1 MACSKSRLFGFQVIM
16 ANKFKITHT
25 SKKTGVET
33 VIFDNTSD
41 NIVENVGDLLT
52 GVPITESVDDGM
64 STAVLHL
71 KSCKG
76 DVAVPALFEPY
87 DKVEIEKDL
96 NGIKQSELYIVAID
110 NRKVDNENLETYE
123 KTISLVEATKILDSI
138 FIYNCNLTNKDE
150 TLYAQF
156 IKLLKNA
163 EIRVGEASRLY
174 SSDYEYNYKNDLKQY
189 KSEDFFF
196 ENVTLRE
203 ALYRLFEVAHVR
215 PYVKNIT
222 FVKGDISKID
232 ITHIS
237 KVQFSEIS
245 SLSNAGKFI
254 GDEAEISIDNYFG
267 TIKARGYN
275 SISKKAIR
283 LEPRPFTTTE
293 AQLTTDNM
301 IADLG
306 FPVED
311 ITYFGVGSDASVGSR
326 TQAGVPVGITY
337 RKTGATYNEN
347 VVVVCPFFWDI
358 TDNLIDSEIYQLLT
372 TDEKNISIPYTRGDS
387 IVGVSK
393 SYKTILFTHWTLE
406 EILQRDLNKK
416 ADSDIYKYFKE
427 HKIAD
432 VNGSTEYLNYTV
444 QNLVL
449 GAEIKSLFFRAD
461 FIPRFNTVLEIA
473 KPGVYDNDRL
483 KVAMSDN
490 QSANSIDIARHGRS
504 LSGLARRTGNE
515 EITLNFIC
523 DGFNNLLP
531 VMGKFTSL
539 TGRDSYL
546 NDYVITKREYAI
558 YDDYLKVKYYCTKDY
573 QAINEKIGVDR
584 EKRLYNIPL
593 ESSDCPIYVKYY
605 VTFDITAKTN
615 STGFKASILY
625 NSILNFVLNSYNN
638 NFRLAYLYLATKEAR
653 SEQAIDGKLVTQLE
667 NNQYFALP
675 LLPYAS
681 DKCITFIAQPLD
693 NYSAGYSRGGK
704 YFDFWGGGGIK
715 VLYNPYTDKNGE
727 CDGFTVCLASRQSVA
742 NNVSSYPKVTKG
754 GETLISDDVQISYK
768 KDRTQRPVFFIAFEF
783 LPSKELYGKIVFG
796 EAIASQNFLV
806 VSEAPEK
813 RYVYSS
819 GEIYREGE
827 TKIKG
832 ARVGEALNYFIP
844 SLHDTEKTVYL
855 TVQKDM
861 PLSSSIKSYA
871 IGDES
876 GNLLI
881 AFNMALTKDEKLY
894 FNISRKL

>member
-1 MACSKSRLFGFQVIM
+1 MS
-16 ANKFKITHT
+16 NKFKIIHT

-41 NIVENVGDLLT
+41 SVIEDVGDLLI

-76 DVAVPALFEPY
+76 DIAVPALFEPY

-96 NGIKQSELYIVAID
+96 NGIKRSELYVVAID
-110 NRKVDNENLETYE
+110 NRKVDNENLKTYE

-138 FIYNCNLTNKDE
+138 FIYNCNLTNKTD
-150 TLYAQF
+150 TLKEQIA
-156 IKLLKNA
+156 KLLNNA
-163 EIRVGEASRLY
+163 EIGVEKSRWLQCEAATATY
-174 SSDYEYNYKNDLKQY
+174 SVFNGY

-196 ENVTLRE
+196 DNITLRE
-203 ALYRLFEVAHVR
+203 ALYRIFGVAHFR
-215 PYVKNIT
+215 PHVSAINYVG
-222 FVKGDISKID
+222 GDIKYIN
-232 ITHIS
+232 IEPIS
-237 KVQFSEIS
+237 QINTKEIS
-245 SLSNAGKFI
+245 SLANAGDFI

-275 SISKKAIR
+275 SISKNTIKTGE
-283 LEPRPFTTTE
+283 LPFTTSE
-293 AQLTTDNM
+293 AQLTTNNM

-306 FPVED
+306 FPIED
-311 ITYFGVGSDASVGSR
+311 IKSFKVGGSKIRISVRYYRNAAQELTYVDLAYF
-326 TQAGVPVGITY
+326 Y
-337 RKTGATYNEN
+337 
-347 VVVVCPFFWDI
+347 DI
-358 TDNLIDSEIYQLLT
+358 TDKIVDNSIYSLLSKDEQNLT
-372 TDEKNISIPYTRGDS
+372 MPYTKGDS
-387 IVGVSK
+387 TIGFSK
-393 SYKTILFTHWTLE
+393 SYKTLLFTHSSIS
-406 EILQRDLNKK
+406 EILNLDLKK
-416 ADSDIYKYFKE
+416 LGNSDIYKYCKE
-427 HKIAD
+427 NNIAD
-432 VNGSTEYLNYTV
+432 TSGTTGYLGNVAITDIKFTNGIE
-444 QNLVL
+444 
-449 GAEIKSLFFRAD
+449 SLFFQAE
-461 FIPRFNTVLEIA
+461 FIPRFNTVIEIS

-483 KVAMSDN
+483 QVAIADN
-490 QSANSIDIARHGRS
+490 QSANTIDIARHGRA
-504 LSGLARRTGNE
+504 LAGLARRTGNE
-515 EITLNFIC
+515 EITPNFIC
-523 DGFNNLLP
+523 NGFSNLLP
-531 VMGKFTSL
+531 VMGKFTGL

-605 VTFDITAKTN
+605 VTVDITAKTN

-625 NSILNFVLNSYNN
+625 NSILNFVLNSYND

-653 SEQAIDGKLVTQLE
+653 SEQAIDGKLIKQLE
-667 NNQYFALP
+667 DNQYFALP

-681 DKCITFIAQPLD
+681 DKCINFIAQPLD
-693 NYSAGYSRGGK
+693 NYSVGYSRSGREFS
-704 YFDFWGGGGIK
+704 YWGGGGMQM
-715 VLYNPYTDKNGE
+715 LYNPYTDKNGE

-742 NNVSSYPKVTKG
+742 NNVSIYPKVTKG
-754 GETLISDDVQISYK
+754 GEKLISDDVQISYK
-768 KDRTQRPVFFIAFEF
+768 KDRTQRPVFFFAFEF
-783 LPSKELYGKIVFG
+783 LPSKELYGKVVFG

-819 GEIYREGE
+819 DEIYREGE

-832 ARVGEALNYFIP
+832 ARVGEALNYFTP
-844 SLHDTEKTVYL
+844 SLHDTERTVYL
-855 TVQKDM
+855 RVQKDM

>member
-1 MACSKSRLFGFQVIM
+1 MS
-16 ANKFKITHT
+16 NKFKIIHT

-41 NIVENVGDLLT
+41 SVIEDVGDLLI

-64 STAVLHL
+64 STVVLHL

-96 NGIKQSELYIVAID
+96 NGIKRSELYIVAID
-110 NRKVDNENLETYE
+110 NRKVDNENLKTYE

-138 FIYNCNLTNKDE
+138 FIYNCNLTNKSD
-150 TLYAQF
+150 TLKEQIA
-156 IKLLKNA
+156 KLLNNA
-163 EIRVGEASRLY
+163 EIGVEKSRWLQCEAATATY
-174 SSDYEYNYKNDLKQY
+174 SVFNGY

-196 ENVTLRE
+196 DNITLRE
-203 ALYRLFEVAHVR
+203 ALYRIFGVAHFR
-215 PYVKNIT
+215 PHVSAINYVG
-222 FVKGDISKID
+222 GDIKYIN
-232 ITHIS
+232 IEPIS
-237 KVQFSEIS
+237 QINTREIS
-245 SLSNAGKFI
+245 SLDNAGAFI

-275 SISKKAIR
+275 SISKNTIKTGE
-283 LEPRPFTTTE
+283 LPFTTSE
-293 AQLTTDNM
+293 AQLTTNNM

-306 FPVED
+306 FPIED
-311 ITYFGVGSDASVGSR
+311 IKSFKVGGSKIRISVHYYRATVPELTYVDLAYF
-326 TQAGVPVGITY
+326 Y
-337 RKTGATYNEN
+337 
-347 VVVVCPFFWDI
+347 DI
-358 TDNLIDSEIYQLLT
+358 TDKIVDNSIYSLLSKDEQNLT
-372 TDEKNISIPYTRGDS
+372 MPYTKGDS
-387 IVGVSK
+387 TIGFSK
-393 SYKTILFTHWTLE
+393 SYKTLLFTHSSIS
-406 EILQRDLNKK
+406 EILNLDLKK
-416 ADSDIYKYFKE
+416 GAKSDIYKYCKE
-427 HKIAD
+427 NNIAD
-432 VNGSTEYLNYTV
+432 TSGTTGYLGNVGIDNISFTNGIE
-444 QNLVL
+444 
-449 GAEIKSLFFRAD
+449 SLFFQAE
-461 FIPRFNTVLEIA
+461 FIPRFNTVIEIS

-483 KVAMSDN
+483 QVAIADN
-490 QSANSIDIARHGRS
+490 QSANTIDIARHGRS
-504 LSGLARRTGNE
+504 LAGLARRTGNE
-515 EITLNFIC
+515 EITPNFIC

-531 VMGKFTSL
+531 VMGKFTGL

-605 VTFDITAKTN
+605 VTVDITAKTN

-625 NSILNFVLNSYNN
+625 NAILNFALNSYND
-638 NFRLAYLYLATKEAR
+638 NFRLSYLYLATKEAR
-653 SEQAIDGKLVTQLE
+653 SEQAIDGKLIKQLE
-667 NNQYFALP
+667 DNQYFALP

-681 DKCITFIAQPLD
+681 DKCISFIAQPLD
-693 NYSAGYSRGGK
+693 NYSVGYSRSGK
-704 YFDFWGGGGIK
+704 YFDFWGGGGGMQM
-715 VLYNPYTDKNGE
+715 LYNPYTDKNGE

-819 GEIYREGE
+819 SEIYREGE

-832 ARVGEALNYFIP
+832 ARVGEALNYFTP
-844 SLHDTEKTVYL
+844 SLHDTERTVYL
-855 TVQKDM
+855 KVQKDM
-861 PLSSSIKSYA
+861 PLSSAIKSYA

>member
-1 MACSKSRLFGFQVIM
+1 MS
-16 ANKFKITHT
+16 NKFKIIHT

-41 NIVENVGDLLT
+41 SVIEDVGDLLI

-96 NGIKQSELYIVAID
+96 NGIKQSELYVVAID
-110 NRKVDNENLETYE
+110 NRKVDNENLKTYE

-138 FIYNCNLTNKDE
+138 FIYNCNLTNKTD
-150 TLYAQF
+150 TLKEQIA
-156 IKLLKNA
+156 KLLNNA
-163 EIRVGEASRLY
+163 EIGVEKSRWLQCEAATATY
-174 SSDYEYNYKNDLKQY
+174 SVFNGY

-196 ENVTLRE
+196 DNITLRE
-203 ALYRLFEVAHVR
+203 ALYRIFGVAHFR
-215 PYVKNIT
+215 PHVSAINYVG
-222 FVKGDISKID
+222 GDIKYIN
-232 ITHIS
+232 IEPIS
-237 KVQFSEIS
+237 QINTKEIS
-245 SLSNAGKFI
+245 SLDNAGDFI

-275 SISKKAIR
+275 SISKNTIKTGE
-283 LEPRPFTTTE
+283 LPFTTSE
-293 AQLTTDNM
+293 AQLTTNNM

-306 FPVED
+306 FPIED
-311 ITYFGVGSDASVGSR
+311 IKSFKVGGSKIRISVHYYRGTAPELTYVDLAYF
-326 TQAGVPVGITY
+326 Y
-337 RKTGATYNEN
+337 
-347 VVVVCPFFWDI
+347 DI
-358 TDNLIDSEIYQLLT
+358 TDKIVDNSIYSLLSKDEQNLT
-372 TDEKNISIPYTRGDS
+372 MPYTKGDS
-387 IVGVSK
+387 TIGFSK
-393 SYKTILFTHWTLE
+393 SYKTLLFTHSSIS
-406 EILQRDLNKK
+406 EILNLDLKK
-416 ADSDIYKYFKE
+416 GANSDIYKYCKE
-427 HKIAD
+427 NNIAD
-432 VNGSTEYLNYTV
+432 TSGTTGYLGNVAIDNISFTNGIE
-444 QNLVL
+444 
-449 GAEIKSLFFRAD
+449 SLFFQAE
-461 FIPRFNTVLEIA
+461 FIPRFNTVIEIS

-483 KVAMSDN
+483 KVAIADN
-490 QSANSIDIARHGRS
+490 QSANTIDISRHGKA
-504 LSGLARRTGNE
+504 LAGLARRTGNE
-515 EITLNFIC
+515 EITPNFIC

-531 VMGKFTSL
+531 VMGKFTGL

-605 VTFDITAKTN
+605 VTVDITAKTN

-625 NSILNFVLNSYNN
+625 NSILNFVLNSYND

-653 SEQAIDGKLVTQLE
+653 SEQAIDGKLIKQLE

-693 NYSAGYSRGGK
+693 NYSVGYSRSGREFS
-704 YFDFWGGGGIK
+704 YWGGGGMQM
-715 VLYNPYTDKNGE
+715 LYNPYTDKNGE

-813 RYVYSS
+813 RYVYLS

-844 SLHDTEKTVYL
+844 SLHDTERTVYL

-861 PLSSSIKSYA
+861 PLSSSIKAYA

-881 AFNMALTKDEKLY
+881 AFNMALTKDKKLY

>member
-1 MACSKSRLFGFQVIM
+1 M

-25 SKKTGVET
+25 AKKTGVET

-71 KSCKG
+71 KGCKG
-76 DVAVPALFEPY
+76 DVAVPELFEPY
-87 DKVEIEKDL
+87 DKVEIEKNL
-96 NGIKQSELYIVAID
+96 NGIKRSELYIVAID
-110 NRKVDNENLETYE
+110 NRKVENENSETYE

-163 EIRVGEASRLY
+163 EIRVDEASRLY
-174 SSDYEYNYKNDLKQY
+174 SSDYEYNYKNDLKQF

-237 KVQFSEIS
+237 KVQFSEIT
-245 SLSNAGKFI
+245 SLSNAGEFI

-283 LEPRPFTTTE
+283 LESRPFTTTE

-306 FPVED
+306 FPIED
-311 ITYFGVGSDASVGSR
+311 ITYFGVGSDATVGGR
-326 TQAGVPVGITY
+326 TQAGVPIGVTY
-337 RKTGATYNEN
+337 SKTGATYNET

-358 TDNLIDSEIYQLLT
+358 TDNLIDSEIFQLLT
-372 TDEKNISIPYTRGDS
+372 TDEQNISIPYTRGDS
-387 IVGVSK
+387 VIGVSK
-393 SYKTILFTHWTLE
+393 SYKTILLTHWTLK

-416 ADSDIYKYFKE
+416 ADSAIYKYLKGNN
-427 HKIAD
+427 IAD
-432 VNGSTEYLNYTV
+432 VNGSSEYLNYTV
-444 QNLVL
+444 QALVL
-449 GAEIKSLFFRAD
+449 GTEITNLYFRAD

-483 KVAMSDN
+483 KVTMPDN
-490 QSANSIDIARHGRS
+490 QSANSIDIARYGRS

-523 DGFNNLLP
+523 DGFNNLLL
-531 VMGKFTSL
+531 VMGKFTGL
-539 TGRDSYL
+539 IGRNSYL
-546 NDYVITKREYAI
+546 NDYVITKREYAV
-558 YDDYLKVKYYCTKDY
+558 YDDFLKVKYYCTKDY
-573 QAINEKIGVDR
+573 QAINDKIGVDR
-584 EKRLYNIPL
+584 EKRLYDIPL
-593 ESSDCPIYVKYY
+593 EASDCPIFIKY
-605 VTFDITAKTN
+605 FITLN
-615 STGFKASILY
+615 STAQTNKTEFTVPILFNAVKNLVVNEY
-625 NSILNFVLNSYNN
+625 DNENRFN
-638 NFRLAYLYLATKEAR
+638 YLYLATNEAR
-653 SEQAIDGKLVTQLE
+653 TAQTINGEEVTQLDK
-667 NNQYFALP
+667 NQYFALP

-681 DKCITFIAQPLD
+681 DKSVILAAQTLD
-693 NYSAGYSRGGK
+693 NYSVGYSRSGRK
-704 YFDFWGGGGIK
+704 LSYWGGGGMQM
-715 VLYNPYTDKNGE
+715 LYNPYTDKNGE
-727 CDGFTVCLASRQSVA
+727 CNGFTLCLASRQSVVK
-742 NNVSSYPKVTKG
+742 NIDKYPKVTKG
-754 GETLISDDVQISYK
+754 DEKLISNDLIVFYQ

-783 LPSKELYGKIVFG
+783 LPSKELYGKVVFG

-819 GEIYREGE
+819 DEIYREGE

-855 TVQKDM
+855 RVQKDM
-861 PLSSSIKSYA
+861 PLSNSIKSYA

>member
-1 MACSKSRLFGFQVIM
+1 MS
-16 ANKFKITHT
+16 NKFKIIHT

-41 NIVENVGDLLT
+41 SVIEDVGDLLI

-110 NRKVDNENLETYE
+110 NRKVDNENLKTYE

-138 FIYNCNLTNKDE
+138 FIYNCNLTNKSD
-150 TLYAQF
+150 TLKEQIA
-156 IKLLKNA
+156 KLLNNA
-163 EIRVGEASRLY
+163 EIGVEKSRWLQCEAATATY
-174 SSDYEYNYKNDLKQY
+174 SVFNGY

-196 ENVTLRE
+196 DNITLRE
-203 ALYRLFEVAHVR
+203 ALYRIFEVAHFR
-215 PYVKNIT
+215 PHVSAINYVG
-222 FVKGDISKID
+222 GDIKYIN
-232 ITHIS
+232 IEPIS
-237 KVQFSEIS
+237 QINTKGIS
-245 SLSNAGKFI
+245 SLDNAGDFI

-275 SISKKAIR
+275 SISKNTIKTGE
-283 LEPRPFTTTE
+283 LPFTTSE
-293 AQLTTDNM
+293 AQLTTNNM

-306 FPVED
+306 FPIED
-311 ITYFGVGSDASVGSR
+311 IKSFKVGGSKIRISVHYYRNTAPELTYVDLAYF
-326 TQAGVPVGITY
+326 Y
-337 RKTGATYNEN
+337 
-347 VVVVCPFFWDI
+347 DI
-358 TDNLIDSEIYQLLT
+358 TDKIVDNSIYSLLSKDEQNLT
-372 TDEKNISIPYTRGDS
+372 MPYTKGAS
-387 IVGVSK
+387 TIGFSK
-393 SYKTILFTHWTLE
+393 SYKTLLFTHSSISA
-406 EILQRDLNKK
+406 ILNQDLKK
-416 ADSDIYKYFKE
+416 LGNSDIYKYCKE
-427 HKIAD
+427 NNIAD
-432 VNGSTEYLNYTV
+432 TSGTTGYLGNVAIDDIKFTNGIE
-444 QNLVL
+444 
-449 GAEIKSLFFRAD
+449 SLFFQAE
-461 FIPRFNTVLEIA
+461 FIPRFDTVIEIS

-483 KVAMSDN
+483 KVAIPDN

-504 LSGLARRTGNE
+504 IAGLARRTGNE
-515 EITLNFIC
+515 ELTLNFIC
-523 DGFNNLLP
+523 NGFSNLLP
-531 VMGKFTSL
+531 VMGKFAGL
-539 TGRDSYL
+539 TGRESYL

-605 VTFDITAKTN
+605 VTVDLAAKTN
-615 STGFKASILY
+615 NTGFKASILY
-625 NSILNFVLNSYNN
+625 NSILNLVLNSYND
-638 NFRLAYLYLATKEAR
+638 NFRLAYLYLATEEAR

-681 DKCITFIAQPLD
+681 DKCINFTAQPLD

-704 YFDFWGGGGIK
+704 YFDFWGGGGGMQM
-715 VLYNPYTDKNGE
+715 LYNPYTDKNGE

-742 NNVSSYPKVTKG
+742 DNIGSYPKVTKG

-783 LPSKELYGKIVFG
+783 LPSKELYGKVVFG
-796 EAIASQNFLV
+796 EAVASQNFLV

-819 GEIYREGE
+819 SEIYREGE
-827 TKIKG
+827 IKIKG
-832 ARVGEALNYFIP
+832 TQLGEALNYFIP
-844 SLHDTEKTVYL
+844 SLHDTERTVYL

-861 PLSSSIKSYA
+861 PLSSSVKSYA

-881 AFNMALTKDEKLY
+881 AFNMALTKDTKLY

>member
-1 MACSKSRLFGFQVIM
+1 MS
-16 ANKFKITHT
+16 NKFKIIHT

-41 NIVENVGDLLT
+41 SVIEDVGDLLI

-96 NGIKQSELYIVAID
+96 NGIKQSELYVVAID
-110 NRKVDNENLETYE
+110 NRKVDNENLKTYE

-138 FIYNCNLTNKDE
+138 FIYNCNLTNKSD
-150 TLYAQF
+150 TLKEQIA
-156 IKLLKNA
+156 KLLNNA
-163 EIRVGEASRLY
+163 EIGVEKSRWLQCEAATATY
-174 SSDYEYNYKNDLKQY
+174 SVFNGY

-196 ENVTLRE
+196 DNMTLRE
-203 ALYRLFEVAHVR
+203 ALYRIFGVAHFR
-215 PYVKNIT
+215 PHVSAINYVG
-222 FVKGDISKID
+222 GDIKYIN
-232 ITHIS
+232 IEPIS
-237 KVQFSEIS
+237 QINTKEIS
-245 SLSNAGKFI
+245 SLDNAGDFI

-275 SISKKAIR
+275 SISKNTIKTGE
-283 LEPRPFTTTE
+283 LPFTTSE
-293 AQLTTDNM
+293 AQLTTNNM

-306 FPVED
+306 FPIED
-311 ITYFGVGSDASVGSR
+311 IKSFKVGGSKIRISVTYYRNTV
-326 TQAGVPVGITY
+326 QELTY
-337 RKTGATYNEN
+337 VDLAY
-347 VVVVCPFFWDI
+347 FYDI
-358 TDNLIDSEIYQLLT
+358 TDKIVDNSIYSLLSKDEQNLT
-372 TDEKNISIPYTRGDS
+372 MPYTKGDS
-387 IVGVSK
+387 TIGFSK
-393 SYKTILFTHWTLE
+393 SYKTLLFTHSSIS
-406 EILQRDLNKK
+406 EILNLDLKK
-416 ADSDIYKYFKE
+416 LGNSDIYKYCKE
-427 HKIAD
+427 NNIAD
-432 VNGSTEYLNYTV
+432 TSGTTGYLGNVAITDIKFTNGIE
-444 QNLVL
+444 
-449 GAEIKSLFFRAD
+449 SLFFQAE
-461 FIPRFNTVLEIA
+461 FIPRFNTVIEIS

-483 KVAMSDN
+483 KVAIADN
-490 QSANSIDIARHGRS
+490 QSANTIDISRHGRA
-504 LSGLARRTGNE
+504 LAGLARRTGNE
-515 EITLNFIC
+515 EITPNFIC

-531 VMGKFTSL
+531 VMGKFTGL

-605 VTFDITAKTN
+605 VTVDITAKTN

-625 NSILNFVLNSYNN
+625 NSILNFVLNSYND

-653 SEQAIDGKLVTQLE
+653 SEQAIDGKLIKQLE

-693 NYSAGYSRGGK
+693 NYSVGYSRGGK

-844 SLHDTEKTVYL
+844 SLHDTERTVYL

-861 PLSSSIKSYA
+861 PLSSSIKAYA

>member
-1 MACSKSRLFGFQVIM
+1 MS
-16 ANKFKITHT
+16 NKFKIIHT

-41 NIVENVGDLLT
+41 SVIEDVGDLLI

-64 STAVLHL
+64 STVVLHL

-96 NGIKQSELYIVAID
+96 NGIKRSELYIVAID
-110 NRKVDNENLETYE
+110 NRKVDNENLKTYE

-138 FIYNCNLTNKDE
+138 FIYNCNLTNKSD
-150 TLYAQF
+150 TLKEQIA
-156 IKLLKNA
+156 KLLNNA
-163 EIRVGEASRLY
+163 EIGVEKSRWLQCEAATATY
-174 SSDYEYNYKNDLKQY
+174 SVFNGY

-196 ENVTLRE
+196 DNITLRE
-203 ALYRLFEVAHVR
+203 ALYRIFGVAHFR
-215 PYVKNIT
+215 PHVSAINYVG
-222 FVKGDISKID
+222 GDIKYIN
-232 ITHIS
+232 IEPIS
-237 KVQFSEIS
+237 QINTREIS
-245 SLSNAGKFI
+245 SLDNAGAFI

-275 SISKKAIR
+275 SISKNTIKTGE
-283 LEPRPFTTTE
+283 LPFTTSE
-293 AQLTTDNM
+293 AQLTTNNM

-306 FPVED
+306 FPIED
-311 ITYFGVGSDASVGSR
+311 IKSFKVGGSKIRISVHYYRAKVPELTYVDLAYF
-326 TQAGVPVGITY
+326 Y
-337 RKTGATYNEN
+337 
-347 VVVVCPFFWDI
+347 DI
-358 TDNLIDSEIYQLLT
+358 TDKIVDNSIYSLLSKDEQNLT
-372 TDEKNISIPYTRGDS
+372 MPYTKGDS
-387 IVGVSK
+387 TIGFSK
-393 SYKTILFTHWTLE
+393 SYKTLLFTHSSIS
-406 EILQRDLNKK
+406 EILNLDLKK
-416 ADSDIYKYFKE
+416 GAKSDIYKYCKE
-427 HKIAD
+427 NNIAD
-432 VNGSTEYLNYTV
+432 TSGTTGYLGNVGIDNISFTNGIE
-444 QNLVL
+444 
-449 GAEIKSLFFRAD
+449 SLFFQAE
-461 FIPRFNTVLEIA
+461 FIPRFNTVIEIS

-483 KVAMSDN
+483 QVAIADN
-490 QSANSIDIARHGRS
+490 QSANTIDIARHGRS
-504 LSGLARRTGNE
+504 LAGLARRTGNE
-515 EITLNFIC
+515 EITPNFIC

-531 VMGKFTSL
+531 VMGKFTGL

-605 VTFDITAKTN
+605 VTVDITAKTN

-625 NSILNFVLNSYNN
+625 NAILNFALNSYND
-638 NFRLAYLYLATKEAR
+638 NFRLSYLYLATKEAR
-653 SEQAIDGKLVTQLE
+653 SEQAIDGKLIKQLE
-667 NNQYFALP
+667 DNQYFALP

-681 DKCITFIAQPLD
+681 DKCISFIAQPLD
-693 NYSAGYSRGGK
+693 NYSVGYSRSGK
-704 YFDFWGGGGIK
+704 YFDFWGGGGGMQM
-715 VLYNPYTDKNGE
+715 LYNPYTDKNGE

-819 GEIYREGE
+819 SEIYREGE

-832 ARVGEALNYFIP
+832 ARVGEALNYFTP
-844 SLHDTEKTVYL
+844 SLHDTERTVYL
-855 TVQKDM
+855 KVQKDM
-861 PLSSSIKSYA
+861 PLSSAIKSYA

>member
-1 MACSKSRLFGFQVIM
+1 MS
-16 ANKFKITHT
+16 NKFKIIHT

-41 NIVENVGDLLT
+41 SVIEDVGDLLI

-76 DVAVPALFEPY
+76 DVAVPALFKPY

-96 NGIKQSELYIVAID
+96 NGIKQSELYVVAID
-110 NRKVDNENLETYE
+110 NRKVDNENLKTYE

-138 FIYNCNLTNKDE
+138 FIYNCNLTNKTD
-150 TLYAQF
+150 TLKDQIA
-156 IKLLKNA
+156 KLLNNA
-163 EIRVGEASRLY
+163 EIGVEKSRWLQCEAATATY
-174 SSDYEYNYKNDLKQY
+174 SVFNGY

-196 ENVTLRE
+196 DNITLRE
-203 ALYRLFEVAHVR
+203 ALYRIFEVAHFR
-215 PYVKNIT
+215 PHVSAINYVG
-222 FVKGDISKID
+222 GDIKYIN
-232 ITHIS
+232 IEPIS
-237 KVQFSEIS
+237 QINTKEIS
-245 SLSNAGKFI
+245 SLDSAGDFI
-254 GDEAEISIDNYFG
+254 GDEAEISIDNFFG

-275 SISKKAIR
+275 SISKNTIKTGE
-283 LEPRPFTTTE
+283 LPFTTSE
-293 AQLTTDNM
+293 AQLTTNNM

-306 FPVED
+306 FPIED
-311 ITYFGVGSDASVGSR
+311 IKSFKVGGSKIRISVTYYR
-326 TQAGVPVGITY
+326 NTTQELTY
-337 RKTGATYNEN
+337 VDLAY
-347 VVVVCPFFWDI
+347 FYDI
-358 TDNLIDSEIYQLLT
+358 TDKIVDNSIYSLLSKDEQNLT
-372 TDEKNISIPYTRGDS
+372 MPYTKGDS
-387 IVGVSK
+387 TIGFSK
-393 SYKTILFTHWTLE
+393 SYKTLLFTHSSIS
-406 EILQRDLNKK
+406 EILNLDLKK
-416 ADSDIYKYFKE
+416 LGNSDIYKYCKE
-427 HKIAD
+427 NNIAD
-432 VNGSTEYLNYTV
+432 TSGTTGYLGNVAITDIKFTNGIE
-444 QNLVL
+444 
-449 GAEIKSLFFRAD
+449 SLFFQAE
-461 FIPRFNTVLEIA
+461 FIPRFNTVIEIS

-483 KVAMSDN
+483 KVAIADN
-490 QSANSIDIARHGRS
+490 QSANTIDISRHGRA
-504 LSGLARRTGNE
+504 LAGLARRTGNE
-515 EITLNFIC
+515 EITPNFIC
-523 DGFNNLLP
+523 NGFNNLLP
-531 VMGKFTSL
+531 VMGKFTGL

-605 VTFDITAKTN
+605 VTVDITAKTN

-625 NSILNFVLNSYNN
+625 NSILNFVLNSYND

-653 SEQAIDGKLVTQLE
+653 SEQAIDGKLIKQLE
-667 NNQYFALP
+667 DNQYFALP

-681 DKCITFIAQPLD
+681 DKCINFIAQPLD
-693 NYSAGYSRGGK
+693 NYSVGYSRSGREFS
-704 YFDFWGGGGIK
+704 YWGGGGMQM
-715 VLYNPYTDKNGE
+715 LYNPYTDKNGE

-754 GETLISDDVQISYK
+754 GETLISDDVQILYK

-806 VSEAPEK
+806 VSEAPEE

-819 GEIYREGE
+819 DEIYREGE

-855 TVQKDM
+855 RVQKDM

>member
-64 STAVLHL
+64 SNVVLHL

-76 DVAVPALFEPY
+76 DVSIPELFEPY
-87 DKVEIEKDL
+87 DKVEIERNV
-96 NGIKQSELYIVAID
+96 NGFMRSELYIVAID

-515 EITLNFIC
+515 EITPNFIC
-523 DGFNNLLP
+523 DGFTNLFP
-531 VMGKFTSL
+531 VMGKFTGL

-558 YDDYLKVKYYCTKDY
+558 YDDFLKVKYSCTKDY

-584 EKRLYNIPL
+584 EKRLYDIPL
-593 ESSDCPIYVKYY
+593 EASDCPIFIKY
-605 VTFDITAKTN
+605 FITLNAAAQINKTEF
-615 STGFKASILY
+615 TAPILFNAVRNLVVNGY
-625 NSILNFVLNSYNN
+625 DNENRFN
-638 NFRLAYLYLATKEAR
+638 YLYLATNEAR
-653 SEQAIDGKLVTQLE
+653 AGQTINGETVKLE
-667 NNQYFALP
+667 DNQYFALP

-681 DKCITFIAQPLD
+681 DKSVVLAAQTLD
-693 NYSAGYSRGGK
+693 NYSVGYSRSGRK
-704 YFDFWGGGGIK
+704 LSYWGGGGMQM
-715 VLYNPYTDKNGE
+715 LYNPYTDKNGE
-727 CDGFTVCLASRQSVA
+727 CNGFTLCLASRQSVVK
-742 NNVSSYPKVTKG
+742 NIDKYPKVTKG
-754 GETLISDDVQISYK
+754 GESLISDDLNVYYQ

-783 LPSKELYGKIVFG
+783 LPSKQLYGKVVFG
-796 EAIASQNFLV
+796 EAVASQNFFV
-806 VSEAPEK
+806 VSEAPEA

-819 GEIYREGE
+819 GEVYREGE
-827 TKIKG
+827 TRVKG
-832 ARVGEALNYFIP
+832 TKLGTAGTYFIWNT
-844 SLHDTEKTVYL
+844 DNGVYITVRNN
-855 TVQKDM
+855 M
-861 PLSSSIKSYA
+861 PLSNSIKSYA

>member
-1 MACSKSRLFGFQVIM
+1 MS
-16 ANKFKITHT
+16 NKFKIIHT

-41 NIVENVGDLLT
+41 SVIEDVGDLLI

-64 STAVLHL
+64 STVVLHL

-96 NGIKQSELYIVAID
+96 NGIKRSELYIVAID
-110 NRKVDNENLETYE
+110 NRKVDNENLKTYE

-138 FIYNCNLTNKDE
+138 FIYNCNLTNKSD
-150 TLYAQF
+150 TLKEQIA
-156 IKLLKNA
+156 KLLNNA
-163 EIRVGEASRLY
+163 EIGVEKSRWLQCEAATATY
-174 SSDYEYNYKNDLKQY
+174 SVFNGY

-196 ENVTLRE
+196 DNITLRE
-203 ALYRLFEVAHVR
+203 ALYRIFGVAHFR
-215 PYVKNIT
+215 PHVSAINYVG
-222 FVKGDISKID
+222 GDIKYIN
-232 ITHIS
+232 IEPIS
-237 KVQFSEIS
+237 QINTREIS
-245 SLSNAGKFI
+245 SLDNAGAFI

-275 SISKKAIR
+275 SISKNTIKTGE
-283 LEPRPFTTTE
+283 LPFTTSE
-293 AQLTTDNM
+293 AQLTTNNM

-306 FPVED
+306 FPIED
-311 ITYFGVGSDASVGSR
+311 IKSFKVGGSKIRISVHYYRATVPELTYVDLSYF
-326 TQAGVPVGITY
+326 Y
-337 RKTGATYNEN
+337 
-347 VVVVCPFFWDI
+347 DI
-358 TDNLIDSEIYQLLT
+358 TDKIVDNSIYSLLSKDEQNLT
-372 TDEKNISIPYTRGDS
+372 MPYTKGDS
-387 IVGVSK
+387 TIGFSK
-393 SYKTILFTHWTLE
+393 SYKTLLFTHSSIS
-406 EILQRDLNKK
+406 EILNLDLKK
-416 ADSDIYKYFKE
+416 GAKSDIYKYCKE
-427 HKIAD
+427 NNITD
-432 VNGSTEYLNYTV
+432 TSGTTGYLGNVGIDSISFTNGIE
-444 QNLVL
+444 
-449 GAEIKSLFFRAD
+449 SLFFQAE
-461 FIPRFNTVLEIA
+461 FIPRFNTVIEIS

-483 KVAMSDN
+483 KIAIADN
-490 QSANSIDIARHGRS
+490 QSANTIDISRHGRS
-504 LSGLARRTGNE
+504 LAGLARRTGNE
-515 EITLNFIC
+515 ELTLNFIC
-523 DGFNNLLP
+523 NRFSNLLP
-531 VMGKFTSL
+531 VMGKFTGL

-573 QAINEKIGVDR
+573 QAVNEKIGVNR

-605 VTFDITAKTN
+605 VTVDITAKTN

-625 NSILNFVLNSYNN
+625 NSILNFVLNSYND

-653 SEQAIDGKLVTQLE
+653 SEQAIDGNLIKQLE

-693 NYSAGYSRGGK
+693 NYSVGYSRSGK
-704 YFDFWGGGGIK
+704 YFDFWGGGGGMQM
-715 VLYNPYTDKNGE
+715 LYNPYTDKNGE

-819 GEIYREGE
+819 SEIYREGE

-832 ARVGEALNYFIP
+832 ARVGEALNYFTP
-844 SLHDTEKTVYL
+844 SLHDTERTVYL
-855 TVQKDM
+855 KVQKDM
-861 PLSSSIKSYA
+861 PLSSAIKSYA

>member
-1 MACSKSRLFGFQVIM
+1 MSNR
-16 ANKFKITHT
+16 FKIIHT

-41 NIVENVGDLLT
+41 SVIEDVGDLLI
-52 GVPITESVDDGM
+52 GVPIAESVDDGM

-76 DVAVPALFEPY
+76 DVAVSALFEPY

-96 NGIKQSELYIVAID
+96 NGIKQSELYVVAID
-110 NRKVDNENLETYE
+110 NRKVDNENLKTYE

-138 FIYNCNLTNKDE
+138 FIYNCNLTNKTD
-150 TLYAQF
+150 TLKEQIA
-156 IKLLKNA
+156 KLLNNA
-163 EIRVGEASRLY
+163 EIGVEKSRWLQCEAATATY
-174 SSDYEYNYKNDLKQY
+174 SVFNGY

-196 ENVTLRE
+196 DNITLRE
-203 ALYRLFEVAHVR
+203 ALYRIFGVAHFR
-215 PYVKNIT
+215 PHVSAINYVG
-222 FVKGDISKID
+222 GDIKYIN
-232 ITHIS
+232 IEPIS
-237 KVQFSEIS
+237 QINTKEIS
-245 SLSNAGKFI
+245 SLTNAGDFI

-275 SISKKAIR
+275 SISKNTIKTGE
-283 LEPRPFTTTE
+283 LSFTTSE
-293 AQLTTDNM
+293 AQLTTNNM

-306 FPVED
+306 FPIED
-311 ITYFGVGSDASVGSR
+311 IKSFKVGGSKIRISVHYYRNTAPELTYVDLAYF
-326 TQAGVPVGITY
+326 Y
-337 RKTGATYNEN
+337 
-347 VVVVCPFFWDI
+347 DI
-358 TDNLIDSEIYQLLT
+358 TDKIVDNSIYSLLSKDEQNLT
-372 TDEKNISIPYTRGDS
+372 MPYTKGDS
-387 IVGVSK
+387 TIGFSK
-393 SYKTILFTHWTLE
+393 SYKTLLFTHSSIS
-406 EILQRDLNKK
+406 EILNLDLKK
-416 ADSDIYKYFKE
+416 GANSDIYKYCKE
-427 HKIAD
+427 NNIAD
-432 VNGSTEYLNYTV
+432 TSGTTGYLGNVAIDNISFTNGIE
-444 QNLVL
+444 
-449 GAEIKSLFFRAD
+449 SLFFQAE
-461 FIPRFNTVLEIA
+461 FIPRFNTVIEIS

-483 KVAMSDN
+483 QVAIADN
-490 QSANSIDIARHGRS
+490 QSANTIDISRHGRA
-504 LSGLARRTGNE
+504 LAGLARRTGNE
-515 EITLNFIC
+515 EITPNFIC
-523 DGFNNLLP
+523 NGFNNLLP
-531 VMGKFTSL
+531 VMGKFTGL

-546 NDYVITKREYAI
+546 NEYVITKREYAI

-605 VTFDITAKTN
+605 VTVDITAKTN

-625 NSILNFVLNSYNN
+625 NSILNFALNSYND
-638 NFRLAYLYLATKEAR
+638 NFRLSYLYLATKEAR
-653 SEQAIDGKLVTQLE
+653 SEQAIDGKLIKQLE
-667 NNQYFALP
+667 DNQYFALP

-693 NYSAGYSRGGK
+693 NYSVGYSRGGK

-727 CDGFTVCLASRQSVA
+727 CDGFTVCLASGQNVA
-742 NNVSSYPKVTKG
+742 KNVSNYPKVTKG

-783 LPSKELYGKIVFG
+783 LPSKELYGKVVFG
-796 EAIASQNFLV
+796 EAAASQNFLV

-819 GEIYREGE
+819 SEIYREGE

-855 TVQKDM
+855 RVQKDM

-881 AFNMALTKDEKLY
+881 AFNMALTKDTKLY

>member
-1 MACSKSRLFGFQVIM
+1 MS
-16 ANKFKITHT
+16 NKFKIIHT

-41 NIVENVGDLLT
+41 SVIEDVGDLLI
-52 GVPITESVDDGM
+52 GVPIAESVDDGM

-96 NGIKQSELYIVAID
+96 NGIKQSELYVVAID
-110 NRKVDNENLETYE
+110 NRKVDNENLKTYE

-138 FIYNCNLTNKDE
+138 FIYNCNLTNKTN
-150 TLYAQF
+150 TLKEQIA
-156 IKLLKNA
+156 KLLNNA
-163 EIRVGEASRLY
+163 EIGVEKSRWLQCEAATATY
-174 SSDYEYNYKNDLKQY
+174 SVFNGY

-196 ENVTLRE
+196 DNITLRE
-203 ALYRLFEVAHVR
+203 ALYRIFEVAHFR
-215 PYVKNIT
+215 PHVSAINYVG
-222 FVKGDISKID
+222 GDIKYIN
-232 ITHIS
+232 IEPIS
-237 KVQFSEIS
+237 QINTREIS
-245 SLSNAGKFI
+245 SLDNAGAFI

-275 SISKKAIR
+275 SISKNTIKTGE
-283 LEPRPFTTTE
+283 LPFTTSE
-293 AQLTTDNM
+293 AQLTTNNM

-306 FPVED
+306 FPIED
-311 ITYFGVGSDASVGSR
+311 IKSFKVGGSKIRISVTYYRNTA
-326 TQAGVPVGITY
+326 QELTY
-337 RKTGATYNEN
+337 VDLAY
-347 VVVVCPFFWDI
+347 FYDI
-358 TDNLIDSEIYQLLT
+358 TDKIVDNSIYSLLSKDEQNLT
-372 TDEKNISIPYTRGDS
+372 MPYTKGDS
-387 IVGVSK
+387 TIGFSK
-393 SYKTILFTHWTLE
+393 SYKTLLFTHSSIS
-406 EILQRDLNKK
+406 EILNLDLKK
-416 ADSDIYKYFKE
+416 LANSDIYKYCKE
-427 HKIAD
+427 NNIAD
-432 VNGSTEYLNYTV
+432 TSGTTGYLGNVAITDIKFTNGIE
-444 QNLVL
+444 
-449 GAEIKSLFFRAD
+449 SLFFQAE
-461 FIPRFNTVLEIA
+461 FIPRFNTVIEIS

-483 KVAMSDN
+483 QVAIADN
-490 QSANSIDIARHGRS
+490 QSANTIDISRHGRA
-504 LSGLARRTGNE
+504 LAGLARRTGNE
-515 EITLNFIC
+515 EITPNFIC
-523 DGFNNLLP
+523 NGFNNLLP
-531 VMGKFTSL
+531 VMGKFTGL

-593 ESSDCPIYVKYY
+593 ESSDCPLYVKYY
-605 VTFDITAKTN
+605 VTVDLAAKTN
-615 STGFKASILY
+615 NTGFKASILY
-625 NSILNFVLNSYNN
+625 NSILNLVLNSYND
-638 NFRLAYLYLATKEAR
+638 NFRLAYLYLATEEAR
-653 SEQAIDGKLVTQLE
+653 SEQTIDGKLIKQLE
-667 NNQYFALP
+667 DNQYFALP

-693 NYSAGYSRGGK
+693 NYSVGYSRGGK

-727 CDGFTVCLASRQSVA
+727 CDGFTVCLASGQNVA

-783 LPSKELYGKIVFG
+783 LPSKELYGKVIFG
-796 EAIASQNFLV
+796 EAAASQNFLV

>member
-1 MACSKSRLFGFQVIM
+1 MS
-16 ANKFKITHT
+16 NKFKIIHT

-41 NIVENVGDLLT
+41 SVIEDVGDLLI

-96 NGIKQSELYIVAID
+96 NGIKRSELYVVAID
-110 NRKVDNENLETYE
+110 NRKVDNENLKTYE

-138 FIYNCNLTNKDE
+138 FIYNCNLTNKTD
-150 TLYAQF
+150 TLKEQIA
-156 IKLLKNA
+156 KLLNNA
-163 EIRVGEASRLY
+163 EIGVEKSRWLQCEAATATY
-174 SSDYEYNYKNDLKQY
+174 SVFNGY

-196 ENVTLRE
+196 DNITLRE
-203 ALYRLFEVAHVR
+203 ALYRIFEVAHFR
-215 PYVKNIT
+215 PHVSAINYVG
-222 FVKGDISKID
+222 GDIKYIN
-232 ITHIS
+232 IEPIS
-237 KVQFSEIS
+237 QINTKEIS
-245 SLSNAGKFI
+245 SLDNAGDFI

-275 SISKKAIR
+275 SISKNTIKTGE
-283 LEPRPFTTTE
+283 LPFTTSE
-293 AQLTTDNM
+293 AQLTTNNM

-306 FPVED
+306 FPIED
-311 ITYFGVGSDASVGSR
+311 IKSFKVGGSKIRISVHYSRATVPELTYVDLSYF
-326 TQAGVPVGITY
+326 Y
-337 RKTGATYNEN
+337 
-347 VVVVCPFFWDI
+347 DI
-358 TDNLIDSEIYQLLT
+358 TDKIVDNSIYSLLSKDEQNLT
-372 TDEKNISIPYTRGDS
+372 MPYTKGDS
-387 IVGVSK
+387 TIGFSK
-393 SYKTILFTHWTLE
+393 SYKTLLFTHSSIS
-406 EILQRDLNKK
+406 EILNLDLKK
-416 ADSDIYKYFKE
+416 LGNSDIYKYCKE
-427 HKIAD
+427 NNIAD
-432 VNGSTEYLNYTV
+432 TSGTTGYLGNVAITDIKFINGIE
-444 QNLVL
+444 
-449 GAEIKSLFFRAD
+449 SLFFQAE
-461 FIPRFNTVLEIA
+461 FIPRFNTVIEIS

-483 KVAMSDN
+483 KVAISDN
-490 QSANSIDIARHGRS
+490 QSANTIDIARHGRA
-504 LSGLARRTGNE
+504 LAGLARRTGNE
-515 EITLNFIC
+515 EITPNFIC

-531 VMGKFTSL
+531 VMGKFTGL

-546 NDYVITKREYAI
+546 NEYVITKREYAI

-605 VTFDITAKTN
+605 VTVDITAKTN

-625 NSILNFVLNSYNN
+625 NSILNFVLNSYND

-653 SEQAIDGKLVTQLE
+653 SEQAIDGKLIKQLE

-681 DKCITFIAQPLD
+681 DKCINFIAQPLD
-693 NYSAGYSRGGK
+693 NYSVGYSRSGREFS
-704 YFDFWGGGGIK
+704 YWGGGGMQM
-715 VLYNPYTDKNGE
+715 LYNPYTDKNGE

-742 NNVSSYPKVTKG
+742 NNVSSYPKVTRG

-783 LPSKELYGKIVFG
+783 LPSKELYGKVVFG

-855 TVQKDM
+855 RVQKDM

-876 GNLLI
+876 GNMLI
-881 AFNMALTKDEKLY
+881 AFNMALTKDTKLY

>member
-1 MACSKSRLFGFQVIM
+1 MS
-16 ANKFKITHT
+16 NKFKIIHT

-41 NIVENVGDLLT
+41 SVIEDVGDLLI

-87 DKVEIEKDL
+87 DKVEVQKSA
-96 NGIKQSELYIVAID
+96 NSFMRSELYIVAID
-110 NRKVDNENLETYE
+110 NRKVDNENLKTYE

-138 FIYNCNLTNKDE
+138 FIYNCNLTNKTD
-150 TLYAQF
+150 TLKEQIA
-156 IKLLKNA
+156 KLLNNA
-163 EIRVGEASRLY
+163 EIGVEKSRWLQCEAATATY
-174 SSDYEYNYKNDLKQY
+174 SVFNGY

-196 ENVTLRE
+196 DNITLRE
-203 ALYRLFEVAHVR
+203 ALYRIFGVAHFR
-215 PYVKNIT
+215 PHVSAINYVG
-222 FVKGDISKID
+222 GDIKYIN
-232 ITHIS
+232 IEPIS
-237 KVQFSEIS
+237 QINTKEIN
-245 SLSNAGKFI
+245 SLANAGDFI

-275 SISKKAIR
+275 SISKNTIKTGE
-283 LEPRPFTTTE
+283 LPFTTSE
-293 AQLTTDNM
+293 AQLTTNNM

-306 FPVED
+306 FPIED
-311 ITYFGVGSDASVGSR
+311 IKSFKVGGSKIRISVHYYRATVPELTYVDLSYF
-326 TQAGVPVGITY
+326 Y
-337 RKTGATYNEN
+337 
-347 VVVVCPFFWDI
+347 DI
-358 TDNLIDSEIYQLLT
+358 TDKIVDNSIYSLLSKDEQNLT
-372 TDEKNISIPYTRGDS
+372 MPYTKGDS
-387 IVGVSK
+387 TIGFSK
-393 SYKTILFTHWTLE
+393 SYKTLLFTHSSIS
-406 EILQRDLNKK
+406 EILNLDLKK
-416 ADSDIYKYFKE
+416 GAKSDIYKYCKE
-427 HKIAD
+427 NNIAD
-432 VNGSTEYLNYTV
+432 TSGTTGYLGNVGIDSISFTNGIE
-444 QNLVL
+444 
-449 GAEIKSLFFRAD
+449 SLFFQAE
-461 FIPRFNTVLEIA
+461 FIPRFNTVIEIS

-483 KVAMSDN
+483 KVAIADN
-490 QSANSIDIARHGRS
+490 QSANTIDIARHGRA
-504 LSGLARRTGNE
+504 LAGLARRTGNE
-515 EITLNFIC
+515 EITPNFIC
-523 DGFNNLLP
+523 NGFSNLLP
-531 VMGKFTSL
+531 VMGKFTGL

-605 VTFDITAKTN
+605 VTVDITAKTN
-615 STGFKASILY
+615 STGFKAAILY
-625 NSILNFVLNSYNN
+625 NAILNFVLNSYND

-653 SEQAIDGKLVTQLE
+653 SEQAIDGKLIKQLE
-667 NNQYFALP
+667 DNQYFVLP

-681 DKCITFIAQPLD
+681 DKCINFIAQPLD
-693 NYSAGYSRGGK
+693 NYSVGYSRSGRK
-704 YFDFWGGGGIK
+704 FSSWGGGGMQM
-715 VLYNPYTDKNGE
+715 LYNPYTDKNGE

-783 LPSKELYGKIVFG
+783 LPSKELYGKVVFG

-855 TVQKDM
+855 RVQKDM
-861 PLSSSIKSYA
+861 PLSSSIKAYA

>member
-1 MACSKSRLFGFQVIM
+1 MS
-16 ANKFKITHT
+16 NKFKIIHT

-41 NIVENVGDLLT
+41 SVIEDVGDLLI

-96 NGIKQSELYIVAID
+96 NGIKQSELYVVAID
-110 NRKVDNENLETYE
+110 NRKVDNENLKTYE

-138 FIYNCNLTNKDE
+138 FIYNCNLTNKSD
-150 TLYAQF
+150 TLKEQIA
-156 IKLLKNA
+156 KLLNNA
-163 EIRVGEASRLY
+163 EIGVEKSRWLQCEAATATY
-174 SSDYEYNYKNDLKQY
+174 SVFNGY

-196 ENVTLRE
+196 DNMTLRE
-203 ALYRLFEVAHVR
+203 ALYRIFGVAHFR
-215 PYVKNIT
+215 PHVSAINYVG
-222 FVKGDISKID
+222 GDIKYIN
-232 ITHIS
+232 IEPIS
-237 KVQFSEIS
+237 QINTKEIS
-245 SLSNAGKFI
+245 SLDNAGDFI

-275 SISKKAIR
+275 SISKNTIKTGE
-283 LEPRPFTTTE
+283 LPFTTSE
-293 AQLTTDNM
+293 AQLTTNNM

-306 FPVED
+306 FPIED
-311 ITYFGVGSDASVGSR
+311 IKSFKVGGSKIRISV
-326 TQAGVPVGITY
+326 
-337 RKTGATYNEN
+337 TYNRNIVQELTY
-347 VVVVCPFFWDI
+347 VDLAYFYDI
-358 TDNLIDSEIYQLLT
+358 TDKIVDNSIYSLLSKDEQNLT
-372 TDEKNISIPYTRGDS
+372 MPYTKGDS
-387 IVGVSK
+387 TIGFSK
-393 SYKTILFTHWTLE
+393 SYKTLLFTHSSIS
-406 EILQRDLNKK
+406 EILNLDLKK
-416 ADSDIYKYFKE
+416 LGNSDIYKYCKE
-427 HKIAD
+427 NNIAD
-432 VNGSTEYLNYTV
+432 TSGTTGYLGNVAITDIKFTNGIE
-444 QNLVL
+444 
-449 GAEIKSLFFRAD
+449 SLFFQAE
-461 FIPRFNTVLEIA
+461 FIPRFNTVIEIS

-483 KVAMSDN
+483 KVAIADN
-490 QSANSIDIARHGRS
+490 QSANTIDISRHGRA
-504 LSGLARRTGNE
+504 LAGLARRTGNE
-515 EITLNFIC
+515 EITPNFIC

-531 VMGKFTSL
+531 VMGKFTGL

-605 VTFDITAKTN
+605 VTVDITAKTN

-625 NSILNFVLNSYNN
+625 NSILNFVLNSYND

-653 SEQAIDGKLVTQLE
+653 SEQAIDGKLIKQLE

-693 NYSAGYSRGGK
+693 NYSVGYSRGGK

-861 PLSSSIKSYA
+861 PQSSSIKSYA

-881 AFNMALTKDEKLY
+881 AFNMALTKDTKLY

>member
-1 MACSKSRLFGFQVIM
+1 MS
-16 ANKFKITHT
+16 NKFKIIHT

-41 NIVENVGDLLT
+41 SVIEDIGDLLT

-96 NGIKQSELYIVAID
+96 NGIKRSELYIVAID
-110 NRKVDNENLETYE
+110 NRKVDNENLKTYE

-138 FIYNCNLTNKDE
+138 FIYNCNLTNKSD
-150 TLYAQF
+150 TLKEQIA
-156 IKLLKNA
+156 KLLNNA
-163 EIRVGEASRLY
+163 EIGVEKSRWLQCEAATAKY
-174 SSDYEYNYKNDLKQY
+174 SVFNGY

-196 ENVTLRE
+196 DNITLRE
-203 ALYRLFEVAHVR
+203 ALYRIFGVAHFR
-215 PYVKNIT
+215 PHVSAINYVG
-222 FVKGDISKID
+222 GDIKYIN
-232 ITHIS
+232 IEPIS
-237 KVQFSEIS
+237 QINTREIS
-245 SLSNAGKFI
+245 SLDNAGAFI

-275 SISKKAIR
+275 SISKNTIKTGE
-283 LEPRPFTTTE
+283 LPFTTSE
-293 AQLTTDNM
+293 AQLTTNNM

-306 FPVED
+306 FPIED
-311 ITYFGVGSDASVGSR
+311 IKSFKVGGSKIRISVHYYRATVPELTYVDLAYF
-326 TQAGVPVGITY
+326 Y
-337 RKTGATYNEN
+337 
-347 VVVVCPFFWDI
+347 DI
-358 TDNLIDSEIYQLLT
+358 TDKIVDNSIYSLLSKDEQNLT
-372 TDEKNISIPYTRGDS
+372 MPYTKGDS
-387 IVGVSK
+387 TIGFSK
-393 SYKTILFTHWTLE
+393 SYKTLLFTHSSIS
-406 EILQRDLNKK
+406 EILNLDLKK
-416 ADSDIYKYFKE
+416 GAKSDIYKYCKE
-427 HKIAD
+427 NNIAD
-432 VNGSTEYLNYTV
+432 TSGTTGYLGNVGIDSISFTNGIE
-444 QNLVL
+444 
-449 GAEIKSLFFRAD
+449 SLFFQAE
-461 FIPRFNTVLEIA
+461 FIPRFNTVIEIS

-483 KVAMSDN
+483 QVAIADN
-490 QSANSIDIARHGRS
+490 QSANTIDIARHGRS
-504 LSGLARRTGNE
+504 LAGLARRTGNE
-515 EITLNFIC
+515 EITPNFIC

-531 VMGKFTSL
+531 VMGKFTGL

-605 VTFDITAKTN
+605 VTVDITAKTN

-625 NSILNFVLNSYNN
+625 NAILNFALNSYND
-638 NFRLAYLYLATKEAR
+638 NFRLSYLYLATKEAR
-653 SEQAIDGKLVTQLE
+653 SEQAINGKLIKQLE
-667 NNQYFALP
+667 DNQYFALP

-681 DKCITFIAQPLD
+681 DKCISFIAQPLD
-693 NYSAGYSRGGK
+693 NYSVGYSRSGK
-704 YFDFWGGGGIK
+704 YFDFWGGGGGMQM
-715 VLYNPYTDKNGE
+715 LYNPYTDKNGE

-742 NNVSSYPKVTKG
+742 NNVSNYPKVTKG

-783 LPSKELYGKIVFG
+783 LPSKELYGKVVFG

-819 GEIYREGE
+819 SEIYREGE

-832 ARVGEALNYFIP
+832 ARVGEALNYFTP
-844 SLHDTEKTVYL
+844 SLHDTERTVYL
-855 TVQKDM
+855 KVQKDM
-861 PLSSSIKSYA
+861 PLSSAIKSYA

>member
-1 MACSKSRLFGFQVIM
+1 MSI
-16 ANKFKITHT
+16 KFKIIHT

-71 KSCKG
+71 KSCIG

-87 DKVEIEKDL
+87 DKVEVQKSA
-96 NGIKQSELYIVAID
+96 NSFMQSELYVVAID
-110 NRKVDNENLETYE
+110 NRQVDNSNLKTYE
-123 KTISLVEATKILDSI
+123 KTISLVEGTKILDSI
-138 FIYNCNLTNKDE
+138 FIYNCNLTNKSD
-150 TLYAQF
+150 TLKNQIA
-156 IKLLKNA
+156 KLLNNA
-163 EIRVGEASRLY
+163 EIGVEKSRWLQCEAATETY
-174 SSDYEYNYKNDLKQY
+174 SVFNGY

-196 ENVTLRE
+196 DNITLRE
-203 ALYRLFEVAHVR
+203 ALYRIFEVAHFR
-215 PYVKNIT
+215 PHVSAINYVG
-222 FVKGDISKID
+222 GDIKYINIEPLSQINTK
-232 ITHIS
+232 
-237 KVQFSEIS
+237 EIS
-245 SLSNAGKFI
+245 SLTNAGDFI

-275 SISKKAIR
+275 SITKNVIKTGEI
-283 LEPRPFTTTE
+283 PFTTTE
-293 AQLTTDNM
+293 AQITSGNIL
-301 IADLG
+301 ADLG
-306 FPVED
+306 FPIED
-311 ITYFGVGSDASVGSR
+311 IKVFKVGRS
-326 TQAGVPVGITY
+326 PVRVEIY
-337 RKTGATYNEN
+337 ADLYS
-347 VVVVCPFFWDI
+347 VVVETPFFW
-358 TDNLIDSEIYQLLT
+358 
-372 TDEKNISIPYTRGDS
+372 NISEMIIDEELYKILSVEEQKIHIPYTKNTSTIGM
-387 IVGVSK
+387 SK
-393 SYKTILFTHWTLE
+393 SYKNFIFTYSTLK
-406 EILQRDLNKK
+406 EIIKKDLAKGTESSFFKYCKENNI
-416 ADSDIYKYFKE
+416 SDTT
-427 HKIAD
+427 
-432 VNGSTEYLNYTV
+432 GSTLYLSHSENKTFELLT
-444 QNLVL
+444 NIAEL
-449 GAEIKSLFFRAD
+449 GFQAE
-461 FIPRFNTVLEIA
+461 FIPRINTIIEIS

-483 KVAMSDN
+483 KVAIADN
-490 QSANSIDIARHGRS
+490 QSANTIDISRHGKA
-504 LSGLARRTGNE
+504 LAGLARRTGNE

-531 VMGKFTSL
+531 VMGKFTGL

-605 VTFDITAKTN
+605 VTVDLAAKTN

-625 NSILNFVLNSYNN
+625 NSILNLVLNSYND

-653 SEQAIDGKLVTQLE
+653 SEQSIDGKLVTQLE

-681 DKCITFIAQPLD
+681 DKCINFTAQPLD

-742 NNVSSYPKVTKG
+742 DNIGSYPKVTKG

-783 LPSKELYGKIVFG
+783 LPSKELYGKVVFG
-796 EAIASQNFLV
+796 EAVASQNFLV

-832 ARVGEALNYFIP
+832 ARVGEALNYFTP
-844 SLHDTEKTVYL
+844 SLHDTERTVYL
-855 TVQKDM
+855 MVQKDM

-894 FNISRKL
+894 FNISGKL

>member
-1 MACSKSRLFGFQVIM
+1 MS
-16 ANKFKITHT
+16 NKFKIIHT

-41 NIVENVGDLLT
+41 SVIEDVGDLLI

-96 NGIKQSELYIVAID
+96 NGIKRSELYVVAID
-110 NRKVDNENLETYE
+110 NRKVDNENLKTYE

-138 FIYNCNLTNKDE
+138 FIYNCNLTNKTD
-150 TLYAQF
+150 TLKEQIA
-156 IKLLKNA
+156 KLLNNA
-163 EIRVGEASRLY
+163 EIGVEKSRWLQCEAATATY
-174 SSDYEYNYKNDLKQY
+174 SVFNGY

-196 ENVTLRE
+196 DNITLRE
-203 ALYRLFEVAHVR
+203 ALYRIFEVAHFR
-215 PYVKNIT
+215 PHVSAINYVG
-222 FVKGDISKID
+222 GDIKYIN
-232 ITHIS
+232 IEPIS
-237 KVQFSEIS
+237 QINTKEIS
-245 SLSNAGKFI
+245 SLDNAGDFI

-275 SISKKAIR
+275 SISKNTIKTGE
-283 LEPRPFTTTE
+283 LPFTTSE
-293 AQLTTDNM
+293 AQLTTNNM

-306 FPVED
+306 FPIED
-311 ITYFGVGSDASVGSR
+311 IKSFKVGGSKIRISVTYYRNTV
-326 TQAGVPVGITY
+326 QELTY
-337 RKTGATYNEN
+337 VDLAY
-347 VVVVCPFFWDI
+347 FYDI
-358 TDNLIDSEIYQLLT
+358 TDKIVDNSIYSLLSKDEQNLT
-372 TDEKNISIPYTRGDS
+372 MPYTKGDS
-387 IVGVSK
+387 TIGFSK
-393 SYKTILFTHWTLE
+393 SYKTLLFTHSSIS
-406 EILQRDLNKK
+406 EILNLDLKK
-416 ADSDIYKYFKE
+416 LGNSDIYKYCKE
-427 HKIAD
+427 NNIAD
-432 VNGSTEYLNYTV
+432 TSGTTGYLGNVAITDIKFINGIE
-444 QNLVL
+444 
-449 GAEIKSLFFRAD
+449 SLFFQAE
-461 FIPRFNTVLEIA
+461 FIPRFNTVIEIS

-483 KVAMSDN
+483 KVAISDN
-490 QSANSIDIARHGRS
+490 QSANTIDIARHGRA
-504 LSGLARRTGNE
+504 LAGLARRTGNE
-515 EITLNFIC
+515 EITPNFIC

-531 VMGKFTSL
+531 VMGKFTGL

-546 NDYVITKREYAI
+546 NEYVITKREYAI

-605 VTFDITAKTN
+605 VTVDITAKTN

-625 NSILNFVLNSYNN
+625 NSILNFVLNSYND

-653 SEQAIDGKLVTQLE
+653 SEQAIDGKLIKQLE

-681 DKCITFIAQPLD
+681 DKCINFIAQPLD
-693 NYSAGYSRGGK
+693 NYSVGYSRSGREFS
-704 YFDFWGGGGIK
+704 YWGGGGMQM
-715 VLYNPYTDKNGE
+715 LYNPYTDKNGE

-742 NNVSSYPKVTKG
+742 NNVSSYPKVTRG

-783 LPSKELYGKIVFG
+783 LPSKELYGKVVFG

-855 TVQKDM
+855 RVQKDM

-876 GNLLI
+876 GNMLI

>member
-1 MACSKSRLFGFQVIM
+1 MS
-16 ANKFKITHT
+16 NKFKIIHT

-41 NIVENVGDLLT
+41 SVIEDVGNLLI

-71 KSCKG
+71 KSCIG

-96 NGIKQSELYIVAID
+96 NGIKQSELYVVAID
-110 NRKVDNENLETYE
+110 NRKVDNENLKTYE

-138 FIYNCNLTNKDE
+138 FIYNCNLTNKTD
-150 TLYAQF
+150 TLKDQIA
-156 IKLLKNA
+156 KLLNNA
-163 EIRVGEASRLY
+163 EIGVEKSRWLQCEAATATY
-174 SSDYEYNYKNDLKQY
+174 SVFNGY

-196 ENVTLRE
+196 DNITLRE
-203 ALYRLFEVAHVR
+203 ALYRIFEVAHFR
-215 PYVKNIT
+215 PHVSAINYVG
-222 FVKGDISKID
+222 GDIKYIN
-232 ITHIS
+232 IEPIS
-237 KVQFSEIS
+237 QINTKEIS
-245 SLSNAGKFI
+245 SLDSAGDFI
-254 GDEAEISIDNYFG
+254 GDEAEISIDNFFG

-275 SISKKAIR
+275 SISKNTIKTGE
-283 LEPRPFTTTE
+283 LPFTTSE
-293 AQLTTDNM
+293 AQLTTNNM

-306 FPVED
+306 FPIED
-311 ITYFGVGSDASVGSR
+311 IKSFKVGGSKIRISVTYYR
-326 TQAGVPVGITY
+326 NTTQELTY
-337 RKTGATYNEN
+337 VDLAY
-347 VVVVCPFFWDI
+347 FYDI
-358 TDNLIDSEIYQLLT
+358 TDKIVDNSIYSLLSKDEQNLT
-372 TDEKNISIPYTRGDS
+372 MPYTKGDS
-387 IVGVSK
+387 TIGFSK
-393 SYKTILFTHWTLE
+393 SYKTLLFTHSSIS
-406 EILQRDLNKK
+406 EILNLDLKK
-416 ADSDIYKYFKE
+416 LGNSDIYKYCKE
-427 HKIAD
+427 NNIAD
-432 VNGSTEYLNYTV
+432 TSGTTGYLGNVAITDIKFTNGIE
-444 QNLVL
+444 
-449 GAEIKSLFFRAD
+449 SLFFQAE
-461 FIPRFNTVLEIA
+461 FIPRFNTVIEIS

-483 KVAMSDN
+483 QVAIADN
-490 QSANSIDIARHGRS
+490 QSANTIDISRHGRA
-504 LSGLARRTGNE
+504 LAGLARRTGNE
-515 EITLNFIC
+515 EITPNFIC
-523 DGFNNLLP
+523 NGFNNLLP
-531 VMGKFTSL
+531 VMGKFTGI

-546 NDYVITKREYAI
+546 NDYIVTKREYAI

-573 QAINEKIGVDR
+573 QAVNEKIGVNR

-605 VTFDITAKTN
+605 VTVDITAKTN

-693 NYSAGYSRGGK
+693 NYSVGYSRSGREFS
-704 YFDFWGGGGIK
+704 YWGGGGMQM
-715 VLYNPYTDKNGE
+715 LYNPYTDKNGE

-855 TVQKDM
+855 RVQKDM

>member
-1 MACSKSRLFGFQVIM
+1 MS
-16 ANKFKITHT
+16 NKFKIIHT

-41 NIVENVGDLLT
+41 SVIEDLGDLLT

-87 DKVEIEKDL
+87 DKVEVQKSA
-96 NGIKQSELYIVAID
+96 NSFMRRELYVVAID
-110 NRKVDNENLETYE
+110 NRKVDNENLKTYE

-138 FIYNCNLTNKDE
+138 FIYNCNLTNKTD
-150 TLYAQF
+150 TLKQQ
-156 IKLLKNA
+156 ITKLLNNA
-163 EIRVGEASRLY
+163 EIGVEKSRWLQCEAATATY
-174 SSDYEYNYKNDLKQY
+174 SVFNGY

-196 ENVTLRE
+196 DNITLRE
-203 ALYRLFEVAHVR
+203 ALYRIFGVAHFR
-215 PYVKNIT
+215 PHVSAINYVG
-222 FVKGDISKID
+222 GDIKYIN
-232 ITHIS
+232 IEPIS
-237 KVQFSEIS
+237 QINTKEIS
-245 SLSNAGKFI
+245 SLDNAGDFI

-275 SISKKAIR
+275 SISKNTIKTGE
-283 LEPRPFTTTE
+283 LPFTTSE
-293 AQLTTDNM
+293 AQLTTNNM

-306 FPVED
+306 FPIED
-311 ITYFGVGSDASVGSR
+311 IKSFKVGGSKIRISVEYYRATVHELTYVDLAYF
-326 TQAGVPVGITY
+326 Y
-337 RKTGATYNEN
+337 
-347 VVVVCPFFWDI
+347 DI
-358 TDNLIDSEIYQLLT
+358 TDKIVDNSIYSLLSKDEQNLT
-372 TDEKNISIPYTRGDS
+372 MPYTKGDS
-387 IVGVSK
+387 TIGFSK
-393 SYKTILFTHWTLE
+393 SYKTLLFTHSSIS
-406 EILQRDLNKK
+406 EILNLDLKK
-416 ADSDIYKYFKE
+416 LGNSDIYKYCKE
-427 HKIAD
+427 NNIAD
-432 VNGSTEYLNYTV
+432 TSGTTGYLGNVAITKITFTNGIE
-444 QNLVL
+444 
-449 GAEIKSLFFRAD
+449 SLFFKAE
-461 FIPRFNTVLEIA
+461 FIPRFNTVIEIS

-483 KVAMSDN
+483 QVAIADN
-490 QSANSIDIARHGRS
+490 QSANTIDIARHGRA
-504 LSGLARRTGNE
+504 LAGLARRTGNE
-515 EITLNFIC
+515 EITPNFIC
-523 DGFNNLLP
+523 KGFNNLLP
-531 VMGKFTSL
+531 VMGKFTGL
-539 TGRDSYL
+539 TGRNSYL

-605 VTFDITAKTN
+605 VTVDITAKTN

-625 NSILNFVLNSYNN
+625 NSIVNFVIDSHND

-653 SEQAIDGKLVTQLE
+653 SEQAIDGKLIKQLE

-693 NYSAGYSRGGK
+693 NYSVGYSRSGREFS
-704 YFDFWGGGGIK
+704 YWGGGGMQM
-715 VLYNPYTDKNGE
+715 LYNPYTDKNGE
-727 CDGFTVCLASRQSVA
+727 CDGFTVCLASRQNVA

-783 LPSKELYGKIVFG
+783 LPSKELYGKVVFG
-796 EAIASQNFLV
+796 EAAASQNFLV

-819 GEIYREGE
+819 DEIYREGE

-855 TVQKDM
+855 RVQKDM

-881 AFNMALTKDEKLY
+881 AFNMALTKDTKLY

>member
-1 MACSKSRLFGFQVIM
+1 MS
-16 ANKFKITHT
+16 NKFKIIHT

-41 NIVENVGDLLT
+41 SVIEDVGDLLT

-71 KSCKG
+71 KGCKG
-76 DVAVPALFEPY
+76 DVAVPELFEPY
-87 DKVEIEKDL
+87 DKVEIEKNL
-96 NGIKQSELYIVAID
+96 NGIKRSELYIVAID
-110 NRKVDNENLETYE
+110 NRKVENENSETYE

-163 EIRVGEASRLY
+163 EIRVDEASRLY
-174 SSDYEYNYKNDLKQY
+174 SSDYEYNYKNDLKQF

-237 KVQFSEIS
+237 KVQFSEIT
-245 SLSNAGKFI
+245 SLSNAGEFI

-275 SISKKAIR
+275 SIPKNTIKTGE
-283 LEPRPFTTTE
+283 LPFTTSE
-293 AQLTTDNM
+293 AQLTTNNM

-306 FPVED
+306 FPIED
-311 ITYFGVGSDASVGSR
+311 IKSFKLGGSKIRISVTYYRNTV
-326 TQAGVPVGITY
+326 QELTY
-337 RKTGATYNEN
+337 VDLAY
-347 VVVVCPFFWDI
+347 FYDI
-358 TDNLIDSEIYQLLT
+358 TDKIVDNSIYSLLSKDEQNLT
-372 TDEKNISIPYTRGDS
+372 MPYTKGDS
-387 IVGVSK
+387 TIGFSK
-393 SYKTILFTHWTLE
+393 SYKTLLFTHSSIS
-406 EILQRDLNKK
+406 EILNLDLKK
-416 ADSDIYKYFKE
+416 LGNSDIYKYCKE
-427 HKIAD
+427 NNIAD
-432 VNGSTEYLNYTV
+432 TSGTTGYLSNVAITDIKFTNGIE
-444 QNLVL
+444 
-449 GAEIKSLFFRAD
+449 SLFFQAE
-461 FIPRFNTVLEIA
+461 FIPRFNTVIEIS

-483 KVAMSDN
+483 KVTMPDN
-490 QSANSIDIARHGRS
+490 QSANSIDIARYGRS

-531 VMGKFTSL
+531 VMGKFTGL
-539 TGRDSYL
+539 IGRNSYL
-546 NDYVITKREYAI
+546 NDYVITKREYAV
-558 YDDYLKVKYYCTKDY
+558 YDDFLKVKYYCTKDY
-573 QAINEKIGVDR
+573 QAINDKIGVDR
-584 EKRLYNIPL
+584 EKRLYDIPL
-593 ESSDCPIYVKYY
+593 EASDCPIFIKY
-605 VTFDITAKTN
+605 FITLN
-615 STGFKASILY
+615 STAQTNKTEFTVPILFNAVKNLVVNEY
-625 NSILNFVLNSYNN
+625 DNENRFN
-638 NFRLAYLYLATKEAR
+638 YLYLATNEAR
-653 SEQAIDGKLVTQLE
+653 TAQTINGEEVTQLDK
-667 NNQYFALP
+667 NQYFALP

-681 DKCITFIAQPLD
+681 DKSVILAAQTLD
-693 NYSAGYSRGGK
+693 NYSVGYSRSGRK
-704 YFDFWGGGGIK
+704 LSYWGGGGMQM
-715 VLYNPYTDKNGE
+715 LYNPYTDKNGE
-727 CDGFTVCLASRQSVA
+727 CNGFTLCLASRQSVVK
-742 NNVSSYPKVTKG
+742 NIDKYPKVTKG
-754 GETLISDDVQISYK
+754 DEKLISNDLIVFYQ

-783 LPSKELYGKIVFG
+783 LPSKELYGKVVFG
-796 EAIASQNFLV
+796 EAAASQNFLV
-806 VSEAPEK
+806 VGEEPKK

-819 GEIYREGE
+819 SEIYREGE

-832 ARVGEALNYFIP
+832 TQVCEVFNNLVP
-844 SLHDTEKTVYL
+844 SYNATTRTAFFTVMKDFPL
-855 TVQKDM
+855 TD
-861 PLSSSIKSYA
+861 SIKSYA

>member
-1 MACSKSRLFGFQVIM
+1 MS
-16 ANKFKITHT
+16 NKFKIIHT

-41 NIVENVGDLLT
+41 SVIEDVGDLLI

-110 NRKVDNENLETYE
+110 NRKVDNENLKTYE

-138 FIYNCNLTNKDE
+138 FIYNCNLTNKSD
-150 TLYAQF
+150 TLKEQIA
-156 IKLLKNA
+156 KLLNNA
-163 EIRVGEASRLY
+163 EIGVEKSRWLQCEAATATY
-174 SSDYEYNYKNDLKQY
+174 SVFNGY

-196 ENVTLRE
+196 DNITLRE
-203 ALYRLFEVAHVR
+203 ALYRIFEVAHFR
-215 PYVKNIT
+215 PHVSAINYVG
-222 FVKGDISKID
+222 GDIKYIN
-232 ITHIS
+232 IEPIS
-237 KVQFSEIS
+237 QINTKGIS
-245 SLSNAGKFI
+245 SLDNAGDFI

-275 SISKKAIR
+275 SISKNTIKTGE
-283 LEPRPFTTTE
+283 LPFTTSE
-293 AQLTTDNM
+293 AQLTTNNM

-306 FPVED
+306 FPIED
-311 ITYFGVGSDASVGSR
+311 IKSFKVGGSKIRISVTYYRNTV
-326 TQAGVPVGITY
+326 QELTY
-337 RKTGATYNEN
+337 VDLAY
-347 VVVVCPFFWDI
+347 FYDI
-358 TDNLIDSEIYQLLT
+358 TDKIVDNSIYSLLSKDEQNLT
-372 TDEKNISIPYTRGDS
+372 MPYTKGDS
-387 IVGVSK
+387 TIGFSK
-393 SYKTILFTHWTLE
+393 SYKTLLFTHSSIS
-406 EILQRDLNKK
+406 EILNLDLKK
-416 ADSDIYKYFKE
+416 LGNSDIYKYCKE
-427 HKIAD
+427 NNIAD
-432 VNGSTEYLNYTV
+432 TSGTTGYLGNVAITDIKFTNGIE
-444 QNLVL
+444 
-449 GAEIKSLFFRAD
+449 SLFFQAE
-461 FIPRFNTVLEIA
+461 FIPRFNTVIEIS

-483 KVAMSDN
+483 KVAISDN
-490 QSANSIDIARHGRS
+490 QSANTIDIARHGRA
-504 LSGLARRTGNE
+504 LAGLARRTGNE
-515 EITLNFIC
+515 EITPNFIC

-531 VMGKFTSL
+531 VMGKFTGL

-546 NDYVITKREYAI
+546 NEYVITKREYAI

-605 VTFDITAKTN
+605 VTVDITAKTN

-625 NSILNFVLNSYNN
+625 NSILNFVLNSYND

-653 SEQAIDGKLVTQLE
+653 SEQAIDGKLIKQLE

-681 DKCITFIAQPLD
+681 DKCINFIAQPLD
-693 NYSAGYSRGGK
+693 NYSVGYSRSGREFS
-704 YFDFWGGGGIK
+704 YWGGGGMQM
-715 VLYNPYTDKNGE
+715 LYNPYTDKNGE

-742 NNVSSYPKVTKG
+742 NNVSSYPKVTRG

-783 LPSKELYGKIVFG
+783 LPSKELYGKVVFG

-844 SLHDTEKTVYL
+844 SLHDTERTVYL

-881 AFNMALTKDEKLY
+881 AFNMALTKDTKLY

>member
-1 MACSKSRLFGFQVIM
+1 MS
-16 ANKFKITHT
+16 NKFKIIHT

-41 NIVENVGDLLT
+41 SVIEDVGDLLI

-96 NGIKQSELYIVAID
+96 NGIKRSELYVVAID
-110 NRKVDNENLETYE
+110 NRKVDNENLKTYE

-138 FIYNCNLTNKDE
+138 FIYNCNLTNKTD
-150 TLYAQF
+150 TLKEQIA
-156 IKLLKNA
+156 KLLNNA
-163 EIRVGEASRLY
+163 EIGVEKSRWLQCEAATATY
-174 SSDYEYNYKNDLKQY
+174 SVFNGY

-196 ENVTLRE
+196 DNITLRE
-203 ALYRLFEVAHVR
+203 ALYRIFEVAHFR
-215 PYVKNIT
+215 PHVSAINYVG
-222 FVKGDISKID
+222 GDIKYIN
-232 ITHIS
+232 IEPIS
-237 KVQFSEIS
+237 QINTKEIS
-245 SLSNAGKFI
+245 SLDNAGDFI

-275 SISKKAIR
+275 SISKNTIKTGE
-283 LEPRPFTTTE
+283 LPFTTSE
-293 AQLTTDNM
+293 AQLTTNNM

-306 FPVED
+306 FPIED
-311 ITYFGVGSDASVGSR
+311 IKSFKVGGSKIRISVTYYRNTV
-326 TQAGVPVGITY
+326 QELTY
-337 RKTGATYNEN
+337 VDLAY
-347 VVVVCPFFWDI
+347 FYDI
-358 TDNLIDSEIYQLLT
+358 TDKIVDNSIYSLLSKDEQNLT
-372 TDEKNISIPYTRGDS
+372 MPYTKGDS
-387 IVGVSK
+387 TIGFSK
-393 SYKTILFTHWTLE
+393 SYKTLLFTHSSIS
-406 EILQRDLNKK
+406 EILNLDLKK
-416 ADSDIYKYFKE
+416 LGNSDIYKYCKE
-427 HKIAD
+427 NNIAD
-432 VNGSTEYLNYTV
+432 TSGTTGYLGNVAITDIKFTNGIE
-444 QNLVL
+444 
-449 GAEIKSLFFRAD
+449 SLFFQAE
-461 FIPRFNTVLEIA
+461 FIPRFNTVIEIS

-483 KVAMSDN
+483 KVAISDN
-490 QSANSIDIARHGRS
+490 QSANTIDIARHGRA
-504 LSGLARRTGNE
+504 LAGLARRTGNE
-515 EITLNFIC
+515 EITPNFIC

-531 VMGKFTSL
+531 VMGKFTGL

-546 NDYVITKREYAI
+546 NEYVITKREYAI

-605 VTFDITAKTN
+605 VTVDLAAKTN
-615 STGFKASILY
+615 NTGFKASILY
-625 NSILNFVLNSYNN
+625 NSILNLVLNSYND
-638 NFRLAYLYLATKEAR
+638 NFRLAYLYLATEEAR
-653 SEQAIDGKLVTQLE
+653 SKQSIDGKLVTQLE

-681 DKCITFIAQPLD
+681 DKCINFTAQPLD

-742 NNVSSYPKVTKG
+742 DNIGSYPKVTKG

-783 LPSKELYGKIVFG
+783 LPSKELYGKVVFG
-796 EAIASQNFLV
+796 EAAASQSFFV

-819 GEIYREGE
+819 SEIYREGE
-827 TKIKG
+827 IKIKG
-832 ARVGEALNYFIP
+832 TQLGEALNYFIP
-844 SLHDTEKTVYL
+844 SLHDTERTVYL

-861 PLSSSIKSYA
+861 PLSSSVKSYA

>member
-1 MACSKSRLFGFQVIM
+1 MS
-16 ANKFKITHT
+16 NKFKIIHT

-41 NIVENVGDLLT
+41 SVIEDVGDLLI

-110 NRKVDNENLETYE
+110 NRKVDNENLKTYE

-138 FIYNCNLTNKDE
+138 FIYNCNLTNKSD
-150 TLYAQF
+150 TLKEQIA
-156 IKLLKNA
+156 KLLNNA
-163 EIRVGEASRLY
+163 EIGVEKSRWLQCEAATATY
-174 SSDYEYNYKNDLKQY
+174 SVFNGY

-196 ENVTLRE
+196 DNITLRE
-203 ALYRLFEVAHVR
+203 ALYRIFEVAHFR
-215 PYVKNIT
+215 PHVSAINYVG
-222 FVKGDISKID
+222 GDIKYIN
-232 ITHIS
+232 IEPIS
-237 KVQFSEIS
+237 QINTKGIS
-245 SLSNAGKFI
+245 SLDNAGDFI

-275 SISKKAIR
+275 SISKNTIKTGE
-283 LEPRPFTTTE
+283 LPFTTSE
-293 AQLTTDNM
+293 AQLTTNNM

-306 FPVED
+306 FPIED
-311 ITYFGVGSDASVGSR
+311 IKSFKVGGSKIRISVTYYRNTV
-326 TQAGVPVGITY
+326 QELTY
-337 RKTGATYNEN
+337 VDLAY
-347 VVVVCPFFWDI
+347 FYDI
-358 TDNLIDSEIYQLLT
+358 TDKIVDNSIYSLLSKDEQNLT
-372 TDEKNISIPYTRGDS
+372 MPYTKGDS
-387 IVGVSK
+387 TIGFSK
-393 SYKTILFTHWTLE
+393 SYKTLLFTHSSIS
-406 EILQRDLNKK
+406 EILNLDLKK
-416 ADSDIYKYFKE
+416 LGNSDIYKYCKE
-427 HKIAD
+427 NNIAD
-432 VNGSTEYLNYTV
+432 TSGTTGYLGNVAITDIKFTNGIE
-444 QNLVL
+444 
-449 GAEIKSLFFRAD
+449 SLFFQAE
-461 FIPRFNTVLEIA
+461 FIPRFNTVIEIS

-483 KVAMSDN
+483 KVAISDN
-490 QSANSIDIARHGRS
+490 QSANTIDIARHGRA
-504 LSGLARRTGNE
+504 LAGLARRTGNE
-515 EITLNFIC
+515 EITPNFIC

-531 VMGKFTSL
+531 VMGKFTGL

-546 NDYVITKREYAI
+546 NEYVITKREYAI

-605 VTFDITAKTN
+605 VTVDITAKTN

-625 NSILNFVLNSYNN
+625 NSILNFVLNSYND

-653 SEQAIDGKLVTQLE
+653 SEQAIDGKLIKQLE

-681 DKCITFIAQPLD
+681 DKCINFIAQPLD
-693 NYSAGYSRGGK
+693 NYSVGYSRSGREFS
-704 YFDFWGGGGIK
+704 YWGGGGMQM
-715 VLYNPYTDKNGE
+715 LYNPYTDKNGE

-768 KDRTQRPVFFIAFEF
+768 KDRTQRPAFFIAFEF
-783 LPSKELYGKIVFG
+783 LPSKELYGKVVFG

-855 TVQKDM
+855 RVQKDM

>member
-1 MACSKSRLFGFQVIM
+1 MS
-16 ANKFKITHT
+16 NKFKIIHT

-41 NIVENVGDLLT
+41 SVIEDVGDLLI

-76 DVAVPALFEPY
+76 DVAVPALFKPY

-96 NGIKQSELYIVAID
+96 NGIKQSELYVVAID
-110 NRKVDNENLETYE
+110 NRKVDNENLKTYE

-138 FIYNCNLTNKDE
+138 FIYNCNLTNKTD
-150 TLYAQF
+150 TLKEQIA
-156 IKLLKNA
+156 KLLNNA
-163 EIRVGEASRLY
+163 EIGVEKSRWLQCEAATATY
-174 SSDYEYNYKNDLKQY
+174 SVFNGY

-196 ENVTLRE
+196 DNITLRE
-203 ALYRLFEVAHVR
+203 ALYRIFEVAHFR
-215 PYVKNIT
+215 PHVSAINYVG
-222 FVKGDISKID
+222 GDIKYIN
-232 ITHIS
+232 IEPIS
-237 KVQFSEIS
+237 QINTKEIS
-245 SLSNAGKFI
+245 SLDSAGDFI
-254 GDEAEISIDNYFG
+254 GDEAEISIDNFFG

-275 SISKKAIR
+275 SISKNTIKTGE
-283 LEPRPFTTTE
+283 LPFTTSE
-293 AQLTTDNM
+293 AQLTTNNM

-306 FPVED
+306 FPIED
-311 ITYFGVGSDASVGSR
+311 IKSFKVGGSKIRISVEYYHASVHEL
-326 TQAGVPVGITY
+326 TY
-337 RKTGATYNEN
+337 VDLAY
-347 VVVVCPFFWDI
+347 FYDI
-358 TDNLIDSEIYQLLT
+358 TDKIVDNSIYSLLSKDEQNLT
-372 TDEKNISIPYTRGDS
+372 MPYTKGDS
-387 IVGVSK
+387 TIGFSK
-393 SYKTILFTHWTLE
+393 SYKTLLFTHSSIS
-406 EILQRDLNKK
+406 EILNLDLKK
-416 ADSDIYKYFKE
+416 LGNSDIYKYCKE
-427 HKIAD
+427 NNIAD
-432 VNGSTEYLNYTV
+432 TSGTTGYLGNVAITDIKFTNGIE
-444 QNLVL
+444 
-449 GAEIKSLFFRAD
+449 SLFFQAE
-461 FIPRFNTVLEIA
+461 FIPRFNTVIEIS

-483 KVAMSDN
+483 QVAIADN
-490 QSANSIDIARHGRS
+490 QSANTIDIARHGRA
-504 LSGLARRTGNE
+504 LAGLARRTGNE
-515 EITLNFIC
+515 EITPNFIC
-523 DGFNNLLP
+523 NGFNNLLP
-531 VMGKFTSL
+531 VMGKFTGL

-605 VTFDITAKTN
+605 VTVDITAKTN

-625 NSILNFVLNSYNN
+625 NSILNFVLNSYND

-653 SEQAIDGKLVTQLE
+653 SEQAIDGKLIKQLE
-667 NNQYFALP
+667 DNQYFALP

-693 NYSAGYSRGGK
+693 NYSVGYSRSGREFS
-704 YFDFWGGGGIK
+704 YWGGGGMQM
-715 VLYNPYTDKNGE
+715 LYNPYTDKNGE

-768 KDRTQRPVFFIAFEF
+768 KDRSQRTVFFIAFEF
-783 LPSKELYGKIVFG
+783 LPSKELYGKVVFG

-819 GEIYREGE
+819 DEIYREGE

-832 ARVGEALNYFIP
+832 ARVGEALNYFTP

-881 AFNMALTKDEKLY
+881 AFNMALTKDTKLY